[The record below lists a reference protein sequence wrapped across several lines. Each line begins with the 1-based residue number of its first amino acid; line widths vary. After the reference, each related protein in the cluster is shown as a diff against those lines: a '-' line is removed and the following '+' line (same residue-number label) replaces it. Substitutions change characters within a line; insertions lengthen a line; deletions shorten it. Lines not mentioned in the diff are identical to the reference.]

1 MDPLYRS
8 RMPVAR
14 HVVILLAFCLLD
26 GEAALGSVEGW
37 RVEQQALLFR
47 GGVRRRRRVCIQG
60 RRSLG
65 RVPGR
70 WYFSA
75 CFILCSG
82 TSVYCGSF
90 KCLVAI
96 GLRLTY
102 GSWWHLPSDDGRRR
116 RKPKESTCTGN
127 KDFVVISLFSRVF
140 VLLGRISCPLY
151 PSGSICMRMSLCTVS
166 LTFNTD
172 IS

>member
-8 RMPVAR
+8 RMSVAR
-14 HVVILLAFCLLD
+14 HEVSLLAFCFVD
-26 GEAALGSVEGW
+26 GEVALGSAEGW
-37 RVEQQALLFR
+37 RVEQQARLFR

-60 RRSLG
+60 RQSLG

-75 CFILCSG
+75 CFISCSG

-90 KCLVAI
+90 KSLVAI

-102 GSWWHLPSDDGRRR
+102 GSWWHLPSGDGRRR
-116 RKPKESTCTGN
+116 RKQEEPTCTRT
-127 KDFVVISLFSRVF
+127 KDFVVISLFSRGF
-140 VLLGRISCPLY
+140 CAIRSDKLSSISFWIYLY
-151 PSGSICMRMSLCTVS
+151 AYESMYCILN
-166 LTFNTD
+166 F
-172 IS
+172 